1 MSFSIWKSLDPHS
14 SPLSLELGWKGQR
27 MSSKALSISSIL
39 HDWWSRPLNLK
50 IWWQSKPKSG
60 DNQSKN
66 QVTIKACLIRTT
78 WQCRSRHRL
87 RVRQRSLL
95 TWRARDRPANWEQ
108 SVKINKLEERT
119 LKLKRGEHLS
129 KVILVSMDDHGASY
143 NGVLPREGQE
153 GVSDVNLL
161 KQNLC
166 RVMMTMTMTWRW
178 WWSSSASSWS

>member
-27 MSSKALSISSIL
+27 MSSKALSISQASFMVI
-39 HDWWSRPLNLK
+39 WSRPLNLK

-108 SVKINKLEERT
+108 SVKINKLVERT
-119 LKLKRGEHLS
+119 PKL
-129 KVILVSMDDHGASY
+129 
-143 NGVLPREGQE
+143 REG
-153 GVSDVNLL
+153 STCPRSSLSAW
-161 KQNLC
+161 
-166 RVMMTMTMTWRW
+166 MTMVRPTMEFSPERVKKESVMSTY
-178 WWSSSASSWS
+178 